1 MNYLYVECDI
11 IFYQSNSFSFFRSN
25 SDDPSLNQKYE
36 LSDSKNPS
44 TSNKSIE
51 PIPQLVINSE
61 EISLTSQ
68 DISKNFNLTSPN
80 QSYNDPSEIRRRSS
94 SLGHRFDG
102 NNSNL
107 IFFLV
112 RSL

>member
-1 MNYLYVECDI
+1 MIEYDI
-11 IFYQSNSFSFFRSN
+11 IFYQSKYFCFFRSN

-36 LSDSKNPS
+36 LSDLKHPF

-68 DISKNFNLTSPN
+68 DISKNFSLASPN

-102 NNSNL
+102 KNSNL

-112 RSL
+112 RLLN